1 MNKYYYYM
9 VINSSKNALTNLI
22 LYFPDYGHTSPF
34 PHLSKPTLEAPHT
47 HWRPQGKKISL
58 FIYLL

>member
-1 MNKYYYYM
+1 M
-9 VINSSKNALTNLI
+9 VINSSKNALTNII

-47 HWRPQGKKISL
+47 HWRPQGKNTSL
-58 FIYLL
+58 FICLL